1 LRKEARRSA
10 GQPLRLVSERPQ
22 GSPERRSLTDPELV
36 GALRAGDSDAPGA
49 LWERY
54 SPAVRRLLARTLGPS
69 SEIED
74 LTQEI
79 FLRVFVRLPTLR
91 DPSAL
96 RPFTLSVA
104 GNVLKWELRRRWISR
119 RVKLSDTGT
128 LPDVEGKS
136 DDLEAREALRRCYAI
151 FDKLTAEERIAFSVR
166 YMEGMTAEE
175 VAATLSV
182 SVSTAK
188 RWINRAAAKI
198 AKKVADD
205 PGLQYF
211 FTPPGAREPSVL

>member
-1 LRKEARRSA
+1 
-10 GQPLRLVSERPQ
+10 LVQ
-22 GSPERRSLTDPELV
+22 
-36 GALRAGDSDAPGA
+36 ALRAGDSDAPGA

-69 SEIED
+69 VEIDD

-96 RPFTLSVA
+96 RAFTLAVA
-104 GNVLKWELRRRWISR
+104 GNVLKWELRRRWIGR
-119 RVKLSDTGT
+119 HVRLSETGT

-136 DDLEAREALRRCYAI
+136 DDIEARDALRRCYAI

-182 SVSTAK
+182 SLSTAK
-188 RWINRAAAKI
+188 RRINRAAAKI
-198 AKKVADD
+198 AKRVAAD
-205 PGLQYF
+205 PGLQHF
-211 FTPPGAREPSVL
+211 FTPPGGREPSVR